1 MPLSGLD
8 SLLQE
13 SYSKLLDISDSIQ
26 RNQDNLVQQMSC
38 ITSISKLLVLM
49 MCMKY
54 RYSNQEKVVLNSYF
68 LTDFKE
74 GLETGYEETMD
85 ASMTYLLKTCL
96 AKTKKNSVV
105 LNMSTLEIPSSVD
118 GLKKHVA
125 MVVDRL
131 EKGGR
136 VLDVQSDHNERK

>member
-1 MPLSGLD
+1 M
-8 SLLQE
+8 
-13 SYSKLLDISDSIQ
+13 
-26 RNQDNLVQQMSC
+26 
-38 ITSISKLLVLM
+38 
-49 MCMKY
+49 
-54 RYSNQEKVVLNSYF
+54 LNSYF
-68 LTDFKE
+68 LTSFQE
-74 GLETGYEETMD
+74 GLETGGYEETMD

-105 LNMSTLEIPSSVD
+105 LNMSTLEMPGSVD

-136 VLDVQSDHNERK
+136 VLE

>member
-1 MPLSGLD
+1 
-8 SLLQE
+8 
-13 SYSKLLDISDSIQ
+13 
-26 RNQDNLVQQMSC
+26 
-38 ITSISKLLVLM
+38 
-49 MCMKY
+49 
-54 RYSNQEKVVLNSYF
+54 
-68 LTDFKE
+68 
-74 GLETGYEETMD
+74 MD

-105 LNMSTLEIPSSVD
+105 LNMSTLEMPGSVD

-136 VLDVQSDHNERK
+136 VLE